1 MNIKNTLAD
10 TVMEYICRILLIGTL
25 IYLIVRWNTIPDQ
38 IPIHYNAA
46 GDIDGWG
53 GKGMVW
59 LLVVISWGLYLGITF
74 VGRFPE
80 LWNTGVKITK
90 KNKEKVYRL
99 IKYLIGTSKLILISV
114 FTLLIV
120 FSTLAKPLPLWF
132 AGIYLTILIADMV
145 FWLVR
150 IFMERK

>member
-25 IYLIVRWNTIPDQ
+25 IYLIVRWNEIPDQ
-38 IPIHYNAA
+38 IPVHYNAA
-46 GDIDGWG
+46 GEIDGWG

-59 LLVVISWGLYLGITF
+59 LFVVITWGLYLGITF

-90 KNKEKVYRL
+90 TNKEKVYRL
-99 IKYLIGTSKLILISV
+99 IKYLIGTSKLILITV

-120 FSTLAKPLPLWF
+120 FTTLVKPLPLWF
-132 AGIYLTILIADMV
+132 AGIYLTILIADMA

>member
-25 IYLIVRWNTIPDQ
+25 IYLIVRWNEIPDQ
-38 IPIHYNAA
+38 IPVHYNAA
-46 GDIDGWG
+46 GEIDGWG

-90 KNKEKVYRL
+90 TNKEKVYRL
-99 IKYLIGTSKLILISV
+99 IKYLIGTSKLILITV

-132 AGIYLTILIADMV
+132 AGIYLTILIADMA
-145 FWLVR
+145 FWLIR

>member
-25 IYLIVRWNTIPDQ
+25 IYLIVRWNVIPDQ

-132 AGIYLTILIADMV
+132 AGIYLAILIADMA

>member
-25 IYLIVRWNTIPDQ
+25 IYLIVRWNALPEQ
-38 IPIHYNAA
+38 IPVHYNAA
-46 GDIDGWG
+46 GEIDGWG

-59 LLVVISWGLYLGITF
+59 LFVVISWGLYLGITF

-90 KNKEKVYRL
+90 TNKEKVYRL
-99 IKYLIGTSKLILISV
+99 IKYLIGTS
-114 FTLLIV
+114 TLV
-120 FSTLAKPLPLWF
+120 KPLPLWF
-132 AGIYLTILIADMV
+132 AGIYLAILIADMA
-145 FWLVR
+145 FWLIR
-150 IFMERK
+150 IFMVR

>member
-10 TVMEYICRILLIGTL
+10 IVMEYICRILLIGTL
-25 IYLIVRWNTIPDQ
+25 IYLIVRWNAIPDQ
-38 IPIHYNAA
+38 IPTHYNAA
-46 GDIDGWG
+46 GEIDGWG

-132 AGIYLTILIADMV
+132 AGIYLTILIADMA

>member
-25 IYLIVRWNTIPDQ
+25 IYLIVRWNVIPDQ

-46 GDIDGWG
+46 GEIDGWG

-132 AGIYLTILIADMV
+132 AGIYLTILIADMA

>member
-10 TVMEYICRILLIGTL
+10 TVMEYICRIL
-25 IYLIVRWNTIPDQ
+25 
-38 IPIHYNAA
+38 
-46 GDIDGWG
+46 
-53 GKGMVW
+53 
-59 LLVVISWGLYLGITF
+59 
-74 VGRFPE
+74 
-80 LWNTGVKITK
+80 
-90 KNKEKVYRL
+90 
-99 IKYLIGTSKLILISV
+99 LIGTSKLILISV

-132 AGIYLTILIADMV
+132 AGIYLTILIADMA

>member
-53 GKGMVW
+53 RERNGMAAR
-59 LLVVISWGLYLGITF
+59 SYLMGTLSGDYFCRTF
-74 VGRFPE
+74 PGALEYRGE
-80 LWNTGVKITK
+80 NH
-90 KNKEKVYRL
+90 KEK
-99 IKYLIGTSKLILISV
+99 
-114 FTLLIV
+114 
-120 FSTLAKPLPLWF
+120 
-132 AGIYLTILIADMV
+132 
-145 FWLVR
+145 
-150 IFMERK
+150 

>member
-25 IYLIVRWNTIPDQ
+25 IYLIVRWNVIPDQ

-132 AGIYLTILIADMV
+132 AGIYLTILIADMA

>member
-25 IYLIVRWNTIPDQ
+25 IYLIVRWNAIPDQ
-38 IPIHYNAA
+38 IPTHYNAA
-46 GDIDGWG
+46 GEIDSWG

>member
-132 AGIYLTILIADMV
+132 AGIYLTILITDMA

>member
-1 MNIKNTLAD
+1 
-10 TVMEYICRILLIGTL
+10 MEYICRILLIGTL
-25 IYLIVRWNTIPDQ
+25 IYLIVRWNVIPDQ

-132 AGIYLTILIADMV
+132 AGIYLTILIADMA

>member
-25 IYLIVRWNTIPDQ
+25 IYLIVRWNAIPDQ
-38 IPIHYNAA
+38 IPTHYNAA

-74 VGRFPE
+74 VGCFPE

-132 AGIYLTILIADMV
+132 AGIYLTILIADMA

>member
-25 IYLIVRWNTIPDQ
+25 IYLIVRWNAIPDQ
-38 IPIHYNAA
+38 IPTHYNAA
-46 GDIDGWG
+46 GEIDGWG

-132 AGIYLTILIADMV
+132 AGIYLTILIADMA

>member
-25 IYLIVRWNTIPDQ
+25 IYLIVRWNAIPDQ
-38 IPIHYNAA
+38 IPTHYNAA
-46 GDIDGWG
+46 GEIDSWG

-132 AGIYLTILIADMV
+132 AGIYLTILIADMA

>member
-132 AGIYLTILIADMV
+132 AGIYLTILIADMA

>member
-25 IYLIVRWNTIPDQ
+25 IYLIVRWNAIPDQ
-38 IPIHYNAA
+38 IPTHYNAA
-46 GDIDGWG
+46 GEIDSWG

-90 KNKEKVYRL
+90 TNKEKVYRL
-99 IKYLIGTSKLILISV
+99 LKYLIGTSKLILITV

-132 AGIYLTILIADMV
+132 AGIYLTILIADMA

>member
-1 MNIKNTLAD
+1 
-10 TVMEYICRILLIGTL
+10 MEYICRILLIGTL

-132 AGIYLTILIADMV
+132 AGIYLTILIADMA

>member
-25 IYLIVRWNTIPDQ
+25 IYLIVRWNAIPDQ
-38 IPIHYNAA
+38 IPTHYNAA
-46 GDIDGWG
+46 GEIDSWG

-90 KNKEKVYRL
+90 TNKEKVYRL
-99 IKYLIGTSKLILISV
+99 IKYLIGTSKLILITV

-132 AGIYLTILIADMV
+132 AGIYLTILIADMA

>member
-10 TVMEYICRILLIGTL
+10 IVMEYICRILLIGTL
-25 IYLIVRWNTIPDQ
+25 IYLIVRWNAISDQ
-38 IPIHYNAA
+38 IPTHYNAA
-46 GDIDGWG
+46 GEIDGWG

-90 KNKEKVYRL
+90 ENKEKVYRYL
-99 IKYLIGTSKLILISV
+99 KYLIVTSKLVMTVV
-114 FTLLIV
+114 FTSLIV
-120 FSTLAKPLPLWF
+120 FTILGKSLPSWF
-132 AGIYLTILIADMV
+132 TGIYLTVLIGNAL

-150 IFMERK
+150 IFMARK

>member
-132 AGIYLTILIADMV
+132 AGIYLTILIADMA
-145 FWLVR
+145 FWLIR
-150 IFMERK
+150 IFMVR

>member
-25 IYLIVRWNTIPDQ
+25 IYLIVRWNAIPDQ
-38 IPIHYNAA
+38 IPTHYNAA
-46 GDIDGWG
+46 GEIDGWG

-90 KNKEKVYRL
+90 TNKEKVYRL

-120 FSTLAKPLPLWF
+120 FTTLVKPLPLWF
-132 AGIYLTILIADMV
+132 AGIYLTILIADMA

>member
-25 IYLIVRWNTIPDQ
+25 IYLIVRWNAIPDQ
-38 IPIHYNAA
+38 IPTHYNAA
-46 GDIDGWG
+46 GEIDSWG

-90 KNKEKVYRL
+90 TNKEKVYRL

-132 AGIYLTILIADMV
+132 AGIYLTILIADMA

>member
-1 MNIKNTLAD
+1 
-10 TVMEYICRILLIGTL
+10 
-25 IYLIVRWNTIPDQ
+25 
-38 IPIHYNAA
+38 
-46 GDIDGWG
+46 
-53 GKGMVW
+53 MVW

-90 KNKEKVYRL
+90 TNKEKVYRL

-120 FSTLAKPLPLWF
+120 FTTLVKPLPLWF
-132 AGIYLTILIADMV
+132 AGIYLAILIADIA
-145 FWLVR
+145 FWLIR
-150 IFMERK
+150 IFMVR

>member
-132 AGIYLTILIADMV
+132 AGIYITILIADMA